1 MTEQGGEGAL
11 VKRSA
16 FTLIEML
23 VVVAV
28 LGIAGA
34 MIIPSMGSVGAL
46 RVQTALRTIVSD
58 ITFAQADAIAFQERR
73 AVIFDQASNSYCVAS
88 VPGNSLSIDNAL
100 YYPAGPGGRYVVNMS
115 EPRYAGAQLSTVTFG
130 TSGAALIFDDLGS
143 PVTSATDDTAGPGG
157 SLFLSGSEQ
166 AYQIVIDAYTGR
178 VSVHK
183 QAAPEPIAITPI
195 GM

>member
-1 MTEQGGEGAL
+1 M
-11 VKRSA
+11 KRNA

-34 MIIPSMGSVGAL
+34 MVIPSMGSVGAL

-73 AVIFDQASNSYCVAS
+73 AVIFDHESNSYCVAS
-88 VPGNSLSIDNAL
+88 LPGNSVSRDNAL
-100 YYPAGPGGRYVVNMS
+100 FYPAGPGGRYVVNLS
-115 EPRYAGAQLSTVTFG
+115 EPRYAGAQMSTVTFG
-130 TSGAALIFDDLGS
+130 TSGEALIFDDLGS

-166 AYQIVIDAYTGR
+166 MYQIVIDAYTGR
-178 VSVHK
+178 VSVRK
-183 QAAPEPIAITPI
+183 RAVEDAIAIVPI
-195 GM
+195 GN